1 MEIGKHPDRL
11 SRSSGPPVSIPSM
24 TGGAAEVAETKNHH
38 GDTEDTEM
46 HGELTAISVHL
57 RVSVVPA
64 ALPPAISEGLPQS

>member
-11 SRSSGPPVSIPSM
+11 SRSSGPPVSIPSI

-38 GDTEDTEM
+38 GDTEM
-46 HGELTAISVHL
+46 HGDCRQLSVHL